1 MKQILKPRMLMSN
14 TISEEQKSSLH
25 WQKVSPWALLYF
37 VVYFS
42 VRFVKDGLLNLLPML
57 VVFVTQVENKL
68 FWAQVAGGAA
78 VITLLVYSFLYYLN
92 FKFCISDD
100 HEILLN
106 KGVFKKERLTLKF
119 SRVQN
124 VNIAEP
130 FYFTPVNLVNCIFD
144 AAGSVAQEAVLP
156 GVTKSYAE
164 QMRKQIFAFKA
175 QQQTDDEHVEQ
186 SEADLAENSLRI
198 SNKEIAKF
206 GLMSN
211 MAILAIA
218 ALAPFINVL
227 VDFLEKKIISKVEG
241 FYQQELGM
249 LANAATFAMVTL
261 IVMLVLMAVLLS
273 VSMSLIRFYNFELY
287 FKGQKFKRIAGLL
300 ERHQLSM
307 SMDKVQSIVIKQNL
321 MGRLLK
327 RFTVECLQASSGGIV
342 AGVAA
347 KKNKQTLVLPV
358 LNSEQVDSVCQWIY
372 PWFNSKK
379 LVFKRAERALLYK
392 NLGFYS
398 LLPSA
403 LVFGFCFI
411 ADINTL
417 ISLGVLV
424 VFSGLVTLSYQRY
437 GYYMH
442 EDNGRFYMVVRKG
455 MIGVHYRVFELYK
468 AQSARSIST
477 YLMRKSG
484 LKSLYIQLAS
494 GFAFMPYIKQQD
506 ADFIIDFTIKQIESD
521 TRSWM

>member
-1 MKQILKPRMLMSN
+1 MSN
-14 TISEEQKSSLH
+14 TISEEQSSSLH
-25 WQKVSPWALLYF
+25 WQKVSPWAVLYF

-68 FWAQVAGGAA
+68 FWAQVAGAIA
-78 VITLLVYSFLYYLN
+78 IVTLLIYSILYYIN

-144 AAGSVAQEAVLP
+144 AAGSVTQEAVLP
-156 GVTKSYAE
+156 GVTKAYAQ

-175 QQQTDDEHVEQ
+175 QQQPDEQ
-186 SEADLAENSLRI
+186 TPSSEHFEAENSLHI

-211 MAILAIA
+211 MAILAMA
-218 ALAPFINVL
+218 AIAPFINVL
-227 VDFLEKKIISKVEG
+227 VDFLEQQIIAKVEG
-241 FYQQELGM
+241 FYQQELGL
-249 LANAATFAMVTL
+249 LASAATFAMITL
-261 IVMLVLMAVLLS
+261 IALLVLTAVMLS
-273 VSMSLIRFYNFELY
+273 VGMSLIRFYNFELY

-327 RFTVECLQASSGGIV
+327 RFTVECLQASSGGIA

-379 LVFKRAERALLYK
+379 LQFNGAERALLYK
-392 NLGFYS
+392 NLSFYA
-398 LLPSA
+398 LIPSA
-403 LVFGFCFI
+403 IVLLGCYLGDFN
-411 ADINTL
+411 AWL
-417 ISLGVLV
+417 SLGVLLILA
-424 VFSGLVTLSYQRY
+424 GLVTLAYQRY
-437 GYYMH
+437 GYYLH

-477 YLMRKSG
+477 YFMRRAG

-506 ADFIIDFTIKQIESD
+506 ADYIIDFTLYQAES
-521 TRSWM
+521 TQRNWM

>member
-1 MKQILKPRMLMSN
+1 MSN
-14 TISEEQKSSLH
+14 TISEEQSSSLH
-25 WQKVSPWALLYF
+25 WQKVSPWAVLYF

-68 FWAQVAGGAA
+68 FWAQVAGAIA
-78 VITLLVYSFLYYLN
+78 IVTLLIYSILYYIN

-130 FYFTPVNLVNCIFD
+130 FYFTPVSLVNCIFD
-144 AAGSVAQEAVLP
+144 AAGSVTQEAVLP
-156 GVTKSYAE
+156 GVTKAYAQ

-175 QQQTDDEHVEQ
+175 QQQPDEQ
-186 SEADLAENSLRI
+186 TPSSEHFEAENSLRI

-211 MAILAIA
+211 MAILAMA
-218 ALAPFINVL
+218 AIAPFINVL
-227 VDFLEKKIISKVEG
+227 VDFLEQQIIAKVEG
-241 FYQQELGM
+241 FYQQELGL
-249 LANAATFAMVTL
+249 LASAATFAMITL
-261 IVMLVLMAVLLS
+261 IALLVLTAVMLS
-273 VSMSLIRFYNFELY
+273 VGMSLIRFYNFELY

-327 RFTVECLQASSGGIV
+327 RFTVECLQASSGGIA

-358 LNSEQVDSVCQWIY
+358 LNNEQVDSVCQWIY

-379 LVFKRAERALLYK
+379 LQFNGAEPALLYK
-392 NLGFYS
+392 NLSFYA
-398 LLPSA
+398 LIPSA
-403 LVFGFCFI
+403 IVLLGCYLGDFN
-411 ADINTL
+411 AWL
-417 ISLGVLV
+417 SLGVLLILA
-424 VFSGLVTLSYQRY
+424 GLVTLAYQRY
-437 GYYMH
+437 GYYLH

-477 YLMRKSG
+477 YFMRRAG

-506 ADFIIDFTIKQIESD
+506 ADYIIDFTLYQAES
-521 TRSWM
+521 TQRNWM

>member
-1 MKQILKPRMLMSN
+1 MSN
-14 TISEEQKSSLH
+14 TISEEQSSSLH
-25 WQKVSPWALLYF
+25 WQKVSPWAVLYF

-68 FWAQVAGGAA
+68 FWAQVAGAIA
-78 VITLLVYSFLYYLN
+78 LVTLLIYSILYYIN

-144 AAGSVAQEAVLP
+144 AAGSVTQEAVLP
-156 GVTKSYAE
+156 GVTKAYAQ

-175 QQQTDDEHVEQ
+175 QQQPDEQ
-186 SEADLAENSLRI
+186 TPSSEHFEAENSLRI

-211 MAILAIA
+211 MAILAMA
-218 ALAPFINVL
+218 AIAPFINVL
-227 VDFLEKKIISKVEG
+227 VDFLEQQIIAKVEG
-241 FYQQELGM
+241 FYQQELGL
-249 LANAATFAMVTL
+249 LASAATFAMITL
-261 IVMLVLMAVLLS
+261 IALLVLTAVMLS
-273 VSMSLIRFYNFELY
+273 VGMSLIRFYNFELY

-327 RFTVECLQASSGGIV
+327 RFTVECLQASSGGIA

-379 LVFKRAERALLYK
+379 LQFNGAEPALLYK
-392 NLGFYS
+392 NLSFYA
-398 LLPSA
+398 LIPSA
-403 LVFGFCFI
+403 IVLLGCYLGDFN
-411 ADINTL
+411 AWL
-417 ISLGVLV
+417 SLGVLLILA
-424 VFSGLVTLSYQRY
+424 GLVTLAYQRY
-437 GYYMH
+437 GYYLH

-477 YLMRKSG
+477 YFMRRAG

-506 ADFIIDFTIKQIESD
+506 ADYIIDFTLYQAES
-521 TRSWM
+521 TQRNWM

>member
-1 MKQILKPRMLMSN
+1 MSN
-14 TISEEQKSSLH
+14 TISEEQSSSLH
-25 WQKVSPWALLYF
+25 WQKVSPWAVLYF

-68 FWAQVAGGAA
+68 FWAQVVGAIA
-78 VITLLVYSFLYYLN
+78 IVTLLIYSILYYIN

-144 AAGSVAQEAVLP
+144 AAGSVTQEAVLP
-156 GVTKSYAE
+156 GVTKAYAQ

-175 QQQTDDEHVEQ
+175 QQQPDEKTPS
-186 SEADLAENSLRI
+186 SEHFEAENSLRI

-211 MAILAIA
+211 MAILAMA
-218 ALAPFINVL
+218 AIAPFINVL
-227 VDFLEKKIISKVEG
+227 VDFLEQQIIAKVEG
-241 FYQQELGM
+241 FYQQELGL
-249 LANAATFAMVTL
+249 LASAATFAMITL
-261 IVMLVLMAVLLS
+261 IALLVLTAVMLS
-273 VSMSLIRFYNFELY
+273 VGMSLIRFYNFELY

-327 RFTVECLQASSGGIV
+327 RFTVECLQASSGGIA

-379 LVFKRAERALLYK
+379 LQFNGAEPALLYK
-392 NLGFYS
+392 NLSFYA
-398 LLPSA
+398 LIPSA
-403 LVFGFCFI
+403 IVLLGCYLGDFN
-411 ADINTL
+411 AWL
-417 ISLGVLV
+417 SLGVLLILA
-424 VFSGLVTLSYQRY
+424 GLVTLAYQRY
-437 GYYMH
+437 GYYLH

-477 YLMRKSG
+477 YFMRRAG

-506 ADFIIDFTIKQIESD
+506 ADYIIDFTLYQAES
-521 TRSWM
+521 TQRNWM

>member
-1 MKQILKPRMLMSN
+1 MSN
-14 TISEEQKSSLH
+14 TISEEQSSSLH
-25 WQKVSPWALLYF
+25 WQKVSPWAVLYF

-68 FWAQVAGGAA
+68 FWAQVAGAIA
-78 VITLLVYSFLYYLN
+78 IVTLLIYSILYYIN

-144 AAGSVAQEAVLP
+144 AAGSVTQEAVLP
-156 GVTKSYAE
+156 GVTKAYAQ

-175 QQQTDDEHVEQ
+175 QQQPDEQ
-186 SEADLAENSLRI
+186 TPSSEHFEAENSLRI

-211 MAILAIA
+211 MAILAMA
-218 ALAPFINVL
+218 AIAPFINVL
-227 VDFLEKKIISKVEG
+227 VDFLEQQIIAKVEG
-241 FYQQELGM
+241 FYQQELGL
-249 LANAATFAMVTL
+249 LASAATFAMITL
-261 IVMLVLMAVLLS
+261 IALLVLTAVMLS
-273 VSMSLIRFYNFELY
+273 VGMSLIRFYNFELY

-327 RFTVECLQASSGGIV
+327 RFTVECLQASSGGIA

-358 LNSEQVDSVCQWIY
+358 LNNEQVDSVCQWIY

-379 LVFKRAERALLYK
+379 LQFNGAERALLYK
-392 NLGFYS
+392 NLSFYA
-398 LLPSA
+398 LIPSA
-403 LVFGFCFI
+403 IVLLGCYLGDFN
-411 ADINTL
+411 AWL
-417 ISLGVLV
+417 SLGVLLILA
-424 VFSGLVTLSYQRY
+424 GLVTLAYQRY
-437 GYYMH
+437 GYYLH

-477 YLMRKSG
+477 YFMRRAG

-506 ADFIIDFTIKQIESD
+506 ADYIIDFTLYQAES
-521 TRSWM
+521 TQRNWM

>member
-1 MKQILKPRMLMSN
+1 MSN
-14 TISEEQKSSLH
+14 TISEEQSSSLH
-25 WQKVSPWALLYF
+25 WQKVSPWAVLYF

-68 FWAQVAGGAA
+68 FWAQVVGAIA
-78 VITLLVYSFLYYLN
+78 IVALLIYSILYYIN

-144 AAGSVAQEAVLP
+144 AAGSVTQEAVLP
-156 GVTKSYAE
+156 GVTKAYAQ

-175 QQQTDDEHVEQ
+175 QQQPDEQ
-186 SEADLAENSLRI
+186 TPSSEHFEAENSLRI

-211 MAILAIA
+211 MAILAMA
-218 ALAPFINVL
+218 AIAPFINVL
-227 VDFLEKKIISKVEG
+227 VDFLEQQIIAKVEG
-241 FYQQELGM
+241 FYQQELGL
-249 LANAATFAMVTL
+249 LASAATFAMITL
-261 IVMLVLMAVLLS
+261 IALLVLTAVMLS
-273 VSMSLIRFYNFELY
+273 VGMSLIRFYNFELY

-327 RFTVECLQASSGGIV
+327 RFTVECLQASSGGIA

-358 LNSEQVDSVCQWIY
+358 LNSEQVDSICQWIY

-379 LVFKRAERALLYK
+379 LQFNGAERALLYK
-392 NLGFYS
+392 NLSFYA
-398 LLPSA
+398 LIPSA
-403 LVFGFCFI
+403 IVLLGCYLGDFNVW
-411 ADINTL
+411 L
-417 ISLGVLV
+417 SLGVLLV
-424 VFSGLVTLSYQRY
+424 LAGLVTLAYQRY
-437 GYYMH
+437 GYYLH

-477 YLMRKSG
+477 YFMRRAG

-506 ADFIIDFTIKQIESD
+506 ADYIIDFTLYQAES
-521 TRSWM
+521 TQRNWM

>member
-1 MKQILKPRMLMSN
+1 MSN
-14 TISEEQKSSLH
+14 TISQEQSSSLH
-25 WQKVSPWALLYF
+25 WQKVSPWAVLYF

-42 VRFVKDGLLNLLPML
+42 VRFVKDGLLNLLPIL

-68 FWAQVAGGAA
+68 FWAQVAGAIA
-78 VITLLVYSFLYYLN
+78 IVTLLIYSILYYIN

-144 AAGSVAQEAVLP
+144 AAGSVTQEAVLP
-156 GVTKSYAE
+156 GVTKAYAQ

-175 QQQTDDEHVEQ
+175 QQQPDEQ
-186 SEADLAENSLRI
+186 TPSSEHFEAENSLRI

-211 MAILAIA
+211 MAILAMA
-218 ALAPFINVL
+218 AIAPFINVL
-227 VDFLEKKIISKVEG
+227 VDFLEQQIIAKVEG
-241 FYQQELGM
+241 FYQQELGL
-249 LANAATFAMVTL
+249 LASAATFAMITL
-261 IVMLVLMAVLLS
+261 IALLVLTAVMLS
-273 VSMSLIRFYNFELY
+273 VGMSLIRFYNFELY

-327 RFTVECLQASSGGIV
+327 RFTVECLQASSGGIA

-379 LVFKRAERALLYK
+379 LQFNGAEQALLYK
-392 NLGFYS
+392 NLSFYA
-398 LLPSA
+398 LIPSA
-403 LVFGFCFI
+403 IVLLGCYLGDFN
-411 ADINTL
+411 AWL
-417 ISLGVLV
+417 SLGVLLILA
-424 VFSGLVTLSYQRY
+424 GLVTLAYQRY
-437 GYYMH
+437 GYYLH

-477 YLMRKSG
+477 YFMRRAG

-506 ADFIIDFTIKQIESD
+506 ADYIIDFTLYQAES
-521 TRSWM
+521 TQRNWM

>member
-1 MKQILKPRMLMSN
+1 MSN
-14 TISEEQKSSLH
+14 TISEEQSSSLH
-25 WQKVSPWALLYF
+25 WQKVSPWAVLYF

-68 FWAQVAGGAA
+68 FWAQVAGAIA
-78 VITLLVYSFLYYLN
+78 IVTLLIYSILYYIN

-144 AAGSVAQEAVLP
+144 AAGSVTQEAVLP
-156 GVTKSYAE
+156 GVTKAYAQ

-175 QQQTDDEHVEQ
+175 QQQPDEKTPS
-186 SEADLAENSLRI
+186 SEHFEAENSLRI

-211 MAILAIA
+211 MAILAMA
-218 ALAPFINVL
+218 AIAPFINVL
-227 VDFLEKKIISKVEG
+227 VDFLEQQIIAKVEG
-241 FYQQELGM
+241 FYQQELGL
-249 LANAATFAMVTL
+249 LASAATFAMITL
-261 IVMLVLMAVLLS
+261 IALLVLTAVMLS
-273 VSMSLIRFYNFELY
+273 VGMSLIRFYNFELY

-327 RFTVECLQASSGGIV
+327 RFTVECLQASSGGIA

-358 LNSEQVDSVCQWIY
+358 LNNEQVDSVCQWIY

-379 LVFKRAERALLYK
+379 LQFNGAEPALLYK
-392 NLGFYS
+392 NLSFYA
-398 LLPSA
+398 LIPSA
-403 LVFGFCFI
+403 IVLLGCYLGDFN
-411 ADINTL
+411 AWL
-417 ISLGVLV
+417 SLGVLLILA
-424 VFSGLVTLSYQRY
+424 GLVTLAYQRY
-437 GYYMH
+437 GYYLH

-477 YLMRKSG
+477 YFMRRAG

-506 ADFIIDFTIKQIESD
+506 ADYIIDFTLYQAES
-521 TRSWM
+521 TQRNWM

>member
-1 MKQILKPRMLMSN
+1 MSN
-14 TISEEQKSSLH
+14 TTIEDKASPIY
-25 WQKVSPWALLYF
+25 WQKVSAWALLYF
-37 VVYFS
+37 VVHFS

-68 FWAQVAGGAA
+68 FWAQVAGGIAL
-78 VITLLVYSFLYYLN
+78 ILLLVYSFLYYLN
-92 FKFCISDD
+92 FKFSISSDN
-100 HEILLN
+100 EILLN

-119 SRVQN
+119 GRVQN

-144 AAGSVAQEAVLP
+144 AAGSVSQEVVLP
-156 GVTKSYAE
+156 GVTKDYAQ
-164 QMRKQIFAFKA
+164 QMRKQIFDFKA
-175 QQQTDDEHVEQ
+175 QQQQEAPNTEQ
-186 SEADLAENSLRI
+186 SETDTIENSLSI

-211 MAILAIA
+211 MAIFAMA
-218 ALAPFINVL
+218 ALAPFINL
-227 VDFLEKKIISKVEG
+227 IVDFLEKQIIAKVEG

-249 LANAATFAMVTL
+249 LASAAAFAMITL
-261 IVMLVLMAVLLS
+261 IVLLVLVAVMLS
-273 VSMSLIRFYNFELY
+273 VTMSLIRFYNFELY

-327 RFTVECLQASSGGIV
+327 RFTVECLQASSSGIA

-379 LVFKRAERALLYK
+379 LAFKRAERALLYK

-398 LLPSA
+398 LLPSV

-521 TRSWM
+521 TSSWM

>member
-1 MKQILKPRMLMSN
+1 MSN
-14 TISEEQKSSLH
+14 TISQEQSSSLH
-25 WQKVSPWALLYF
+25 WQKVSPWAVLYF

-68 FWAQVAGGAA
+68 FWAQVAGAIA
-78 VITLLVYSFLYYLN
+78 IVTLLIYSILYYIN

-144 AAGSVAQEAVLP
+144 AAGSVTQEAVLP
-156 GVTKSYAE
+156 GVTKAYAQ

-175 QQQTDDEHVEQ
+175 QQQPDEQ
-186 SEADLAENSLRI
+186 TPSSEYFEAENSLRI

-211 MAILAIA
+211 MAILAMA
-218 ALAPFINVL
+218 AIAPFINVL
-227 VDFLEKKIISKVEG
+227 VDFLEQQIIAKVEG
-241 FYQQELGM
+241 FYQQELGL
-249 LANAATFAMVTL
+249 LASAATFAMITL
-261 IVMLVLMAVLLS
+261 IALLVLTAVMLS
-273 VSMSLIRFYNFELY
+273 VGMSLIRFYNFELY

-327 RFTVECLQASSGGIV
+327 RFTVECLQASSGGIA

-358 LNSEQVDSVCQWIY
+358 LNNEQVDSVCQWIY

-379 LVFKRAERALLYK
+379 LQFNGAERALLYK
-392 NLGFYS
+392 NLSFYA
-398 LLPSA
+398 LIPSA
-403 LVFGFCFI
+403 IVLLGCYLGDFN
-411 ADINTL
+411 AWL
-417 ISLGVLV
+417 SLGVLLILA
-424 VFSGLVTLSYQRY
+424 GLVTLAYQRY
-437 GYYMH
+437 GYYLH

-477 YLMRKSG
+477 YFMRRAG

-506 ADFIIDFTIKQIESD
+506 ADYIIDFTLYQAES
-521 TRSWM
+521 TQRNWM

>member
-1 MKQILKPRMLMSN
+1 MSN
-14 TISEEQKSSLH
+14 SIIEEQTSSSD
-25 WQKVSPWALLYF
+25 WQKVSSWALLYF
-37 VVYFS
+37 VVHFS
-42 VRFVKDGLLNLLPML
+42 VRFVKDGLLNLLPMF

-68 FWAQVAGGAA
+68 FWAQVAGGIAL
-78 VITLLVYSFLYYLN
+78 ISLLVYSFLYYLN
-92 FKFCISDD
+92 FKFCISSDN
-100 HEILLN
+100 EILLN

-119 SRVQN
+119 GRVQN

-144 AAGSVAQEAVLP
+144 AAGSVSQEVVLP
-156 GVTKSYAE
+156 GVTKDYAQ

-175 QQQTDDEHVEQ
+175 QQQEEIQSTEQ
-186 SEADLAENSLRI
+186 GEVDTIENSLSI

-218 ALAPFINVL
+218 ALAPFINVFI
-227 VDFLEKKIISKVEG
+227 DFLEQKIIYKVEG

-249 LANAATFAMVTL
+249 LANAATFAMITL
-261 IVMLVLMAVLLS
+261 IVMLVLMAVMLS
-273 VSMSLIRFYNFELY
+273 VTMSLIRFYNFELY

-327 RFTVECLQASSGGIV
+327 RFTVECLQASSGGIA

-379 LVFKRAERALLYK
+379 LAFKRAERALLYK
-392 NLGFYS
+392 NLGFYA

-403 LVFGFCFI
+403 LVFVFCFI

>member
-1 MKQILKPRMLMSN
+1 MSN
-14 TISEEQKSSLH
+14 TAIDDQTSPIY

-37 VVYFS
+37 VVHFS

-68 FWAQVAGGAA
+68 FWAQVVG
-78 VITLLVYSFLYYLN
+78 VIALVSLLVYSFLYYLN
-92 FKFCISDD
+92 FKFCMSSDN
-100 HEILLN
+100 EILLN

-119 SRVQN
+119 GRVQN

-144 AAGSVAQEAVLP
+144 AAGSVSQEIVLP
-156 GVTKSYAE
+156 GVTQDYAQ
-164 QMRKQIFAFKA
+164 QMRKQIFDFKA
-175 QQQTDDEHVEQ
+175 QQQQEIQSTEQ
-186 SEADLAENSLRI
+186 SETDIIENSLTI

-218 ALAPFINVL
+218 AFAPFINL
-227 VDFLEKKIISKVEG
+227 IIDFLEKQIIAKVEG

-249 LANAATFAMVTL
+249 LTNAATFAIITL
-261 IVMLVLMAVLLS
+261 IVLLVLAAVMLS
-273 VSMSLIRFYNFELY
+273 VIMSLIRFYNFELY

-327 RFTVECLQASSGGIV
+327 RFTVECLQAGGGGVV
-342 AGVAA
+342 AGAAA
-347 KKNKQTLVLPV
+347 KQNKRTLVLPV

-379 LVFKRAERALLYK
+379 LVFKRADRAFLYK

-417 ISLGVLV
+417 ISLGVFV
-424 VFSGLVTLSYQRY
+424 VFSGLVTLSYQRC

-442 EDNGRFYMVVRKG
+442 EDNGRFYMVARKG
-455 MIGVHYRVFELYK
+455 IIGVHYRVFELYK
-468 AQSARSIST
+468 AQSVRSIST
-477 YLMRKSG
+477 HLMRQSG

-494 GFAFMPYIKQQD
+494 GYVYIPYIKQQD

-521 TRSWM
+521 TRRWM

>member
-1 MKQILKPRMLMSN
+1 MSN
-14 TISEEQKSSLH
+14 TISEEQSSSLH
-25 WQKVSPWALLYF
+25 WQKVSPWAVLYF

-68 FWAQVAGGAA
+68 FWAQVAGAIA
-78 VITLLVYSFLYYLN
+78 IVTLLIYSILYYIN

-144 AAGSVAQEAVLP
+144 AAGSVTQEAVLP
-156 GVTKSYAE
+156 GVTKAYAQ

-175 QQQTDDEHVEQ
+175 QQQPDEKTPS
-186 SEADLAENSLRI
+186 SEHFEAENSLRI

-211 MAILAIA
+211 MAILAMA
-218 ALAPFINVL
+218 AIAPFINVL
-227 VDFLEKKIISKVEG
+227 VDFLEQQIIAKVEG
-241 FYQQELGM
+241 FYQQELGL
-249 LANAATFAMVTL
+249 LARAATFAMITL
-261 IVMLVLMAVLLS
+261 IALLVLTAVMLS
-273 VSMSLIRFYNFELY
+273 VGMSLIRFYNFELY

-327 RFTVECLQASSGGIV
+327 RFTVECLQASSGGIA

-379 LVFKRAERALLYK
+379 LQFNGAERALLYK
-392 NLGFYS
+392 NLSFYA
-398 LLPSA
+398 LIPSA
-403 LVFGFCFI
+403 IVLLGCYLGDFN
-411 ADINTL
+411 AWL
-417 ISLGVLV
+417 SLGVLLILA
-424 VFSGLVTLSYQRY
+424 GLVTLAYQRY
-437 GYYMH
+437 GYYLH

-477 YLMRKSG
+477 YFMRRAG

-506 ADFIIDFTIKQIESD
+506 ADYIIDFTLYQAES
-521 TRSWM
+521 TQRNWM

>member
-1 MKQILKPRMLMSN
+1 MSN
-14 TISEEQKSSLH
+14 TISEEQSSSLH
-25 WQKVSPWALLYF
+25 WQKVSPWAVLYF

-68 FWAQVAGGAA
+68 FWAQVAGAIA
-78 VITLLVYSFLYYLN
+78 IVTLLIYSILYYIN

-144 AAGSVAQEAVLP
+144 AAGSVTQEAVLP
-156 GVTKSYAE
+156 GVTKAYAQ

-175 QQQTDDEHVEQ
+175 QQQPDEQ
-186 SEADLAENSLRI
+186 TPSSEHFEAENSLRI

-211 MAILAIA
+211 MAILAMA
-218 ALAPFINVL
+218 AIAPFINVL
-227 VDFLEKKIISKVEG
+227 VDFLEQQIIAKVEG
-241 FYQQELGM
+241 FYQQELGL
-249 LANAATFAMVTL
+249 LASAATFAMITL
-261 IVMLVLMAVLLS
+261 IALLVLTAVMLS
-273 VSMSLIRFYNFELY
+273 VGMSLIRFYNFELY

-327 RFTVECLQASSGGIV
+327 RFTVECLQASSGGIA

-358 LNSEQVDSVCQWIY
+358 LNSEQVDSICQWIY

-379 LVFKRAERALLYK
+379 LQFNGAEPALLYK
-392 NLGFYS
+392 NLSFYA
-398 LLPSA
+398 LIPSA
-403 LVFGFCFI
+403 IVLLGCYLGDFN
-411 ADINTL
+411 AWL
-417 ISLGVLV
+417 SLGVLLILA
-424 VFSGLVTLSYQRY
+424 GLVTLAFQRY
-437 GYYMH
+437 GYYLH

-477 YLMRKSG
+477 YFMRRAG

-506 ADFIIDFTIKQIESD
+506 ADYIIDFTLYQAES
-521 TRSWM
+521 TQRNWM

>member
-1 MKQILKPRMLMSN
+1 MSN
-14 TISEEQKSSLH
+14 TISEEQSSSLH
-25 WQKVSPWALLYF
+25 WQKVSPWAVLYF

-68 FWAQVAGGAA
+68 FWAQVAGAIA
-78 VITLLVYSFLYYLN
+78 IVTLLIYSILYYIN

-144 AAGSVAQEAVLP
+144 AAGSVTQEAVLP
-156 GVTKSYAE
+156 GVTKAYAQ

-175 QQQTDDEHVEQ
+175 QQQPDEQ
-186 SEADLAENSLRI
+186 TPSSEHFEAENSLRI

-211 MAILAIA
+211 MAILAMA
-218 ALAPFINVL
+218 AIAPFINVL
-227 VDFLEKKIISKVEG
+227 VDFLEQQIIAKVEG
-241 FYQQELGM
+241 FYQQELGL
-249 LANAATFAMVTL
+249 LASAATFALITL
-261 IVMLVLMAVLLS
+261 IALLVLTAVMLS
-273 VSMSLIRFYNFELY
+273 VGMSLIRFYNFELY

-327 RFTVECLQASSGGIV
+327 RFTVECLQASSGGIA

-379 LVFKRAERALLYK
+379 LQFNGAEPALLYK
-392 NLGFYS
+392 NLSFYA
-398 LLPSA
+398 LIPSA
-403 LVFGFCFI
+403 IVLLGCYLGDFN
-411 ADINTL
+411 AWL
-417 ISLGVLV
+417 SLGVLLILA
-424 VFSGLVTLSYQRY
+424 GLVTLAYQRY
-437 GYYMH
+437 GYYLH

-477 YLMRKSG
+477 YFMRRAG

-506 ADFIIDFTIKQIESD
+506 ADYIIDFTLYQAES
-521 TRSWM
+521 TQRNWM

>member
-1 MKQILKPRMLMSN
+1 MSN
-14 TISEEQKSSLH
+14 TISQEQSSSLH
-25 WQKVSPWALLYF
+25 WQKVSPWAVLYF

-68 FWAQVAGGAA
+68 FWAQVAGAIA
-78 VITLLVYSFLYYLN
+78 LVTLLIYSILYYIN

-144 AAGSVAQEAVLP
+144 AAGSVTQEAVLP
-156 GVTKSYAE
+156 GVTKAYAQ

-175 QQQTDDEHVEQ
+175 QQQPDEQ
-186 SEADLAENSLRI
+186 TPSSEYFEAENSLRV

-211 MAILAIA
+211 MAILAMA
-218 ALAPFINVL
+218 AIAPFINVL
-227 VDFLEKKIISKVEG
+227 VDFLEQQIIAKVEG
-241 FYQQELGM
+241 FYQQELGL
-249 LANAATFAMVTL
+249 LASAATFAMITL
-261 IVMLVLMAVLLS
+261 IALLVLTAVMLS
-273 VSMSLIRFYNFELY
+273 VGMSLIRFYNFELY

-327 RFTVECLQASSGGIV
+327 RFTVECLQASSGGIA

-358 LNSEQVDSVCQWIY
+358 LNNEQVDSVCQWIY

-379 LVFKRAERALLYK
+379 LQFNGAEPALLYK
-392 NLGFYS
+392 NLSFYA
-398 LLPSA
+398 LIPSA
-403 LVFGFCFI
+403 IVLLGCYLGDFN
-411 ADINTL
+411 AWL
-417 ISLGVLV
+417 SLGVLLILA
-424 VFSGLVTLSYQRY
+424 GLVTLAYQRY
-437 GYYMH
+437 GYYLH
-442 EDNGRFYMVVRKG
+442 EDSGRFYMVVRKG

-477 YLMRKSG
+477 YFMRRAG

-506 ADFIIDFTIKQIESD
+506 ADYIIDFTLYQAES
-521 TRSWM
+521 TQRNWM

>member
-1 MKQILKPRMLMSN
+1 
-14 TISEEQKSSLH
+14 
-25 WQKVSPWALLYF
+25 
-37 VVYFS
+37 
-42 VRFVKDGLLNLLPML
+42 ML

-68 FWAQVAGGAA
+68 FWAQVVGAIA
-78 VITLLVYSFLYYLN
+78 IVTLLIYSILYYIN

-144 AAGSVAQEAVLP
+144 AAGSVTQEAVLP
-156 GVTKSYAE
+156 GVTKAYAQ

-175 QQQTDDEHVEQ
+175 QQQPDEKTPS
-186 SEADLAENSLRI
+186 SEHFEAENSLRI

-211 MAILAIA
+211 MAILAMA
-218 ALAPFINVL
+218 AIAPFINVL
-227 VDFLEKKIISKVEG
+227 VDFLEQQIIAKVEG
-241 FYQQELGM
+241 FYQQELGL
-249 LANAATFAMVTL
+249 LASAATFAMITL
-261 IVMLVLMAVLLS
+261 IALLVLTAVMLS
-273 VSMSLIRFYNFELY
+273 VGMSLIRFYNFELY

-327 RFTVECLQASSGGIV
+327 RFTVECLQASSGGIA

-372 PWFNSKK
+372 TWFNSKK
-379 LVFKRAERALLYK
+379 LQFNGAERALLYK
-392 NLGFYS
+392 NLSFYA
-398 LLPSA
+398 LIPSA
-403 LVFGFCFI
+403 IVLLGCYLGDFN
-411 ADINTL
+411 AWL
-417 ISLGVLV
+417 SLGVLLILA
-424 VFSGLVTLSYQRY
+424 GLVTLAYQRY
-437 GYYMH
+437 GYYLH

-477 YLMRKSG
+477 YFMRRAG

-506 ADFIIDFTIKQIESD
+506 ADYIIDFTLYQAES
-521 TRSWM
+521 TQRNWM

>member
-1 MKQILKPRMLMSN
+1 
-14 TISEEQKSSLH
+14 
-25 WQKVSPWALLYF
+25 
-37 VVYFS
+37 
-42 VRFVKDGLLNLLPML
+42 ML

-68 FWAQVAGGAA
+68 FWAQVSGAIA
-78 VITLLVYSFLYYLN
+78 LVTLLIYSILYYIN

-144 AAGSVAQEAVLP
+144 AAGSVTQEAVLP
-156 GVTKSYAE
+156 GVTKAYAQ

-175 QQQTDDEHVEQ
+175 QQQPDEKTPS
-186 SEADLAENSLRI
+186 SEHFEAENSLRI

-211 MAILAIA
+211 MAILAMA
-218 ALAPFINVL
+218 AIAPFINVL
-227 VDFLEKKIISKVEG
+227 VDFLEQQIIAKVEG
-241 FYQQELGM
+241 FYQQELGL
-249 LANAATFAMVTL
+249 LASAATFAMITL
-261 IVMLVLMAVLLS
+261 IALLVLTAVMLS
-273 VSMSLIRFYNFELY
+273 VGMSLIRFYNFELY

-327 RFTVECLQASSGGIV
+327 RFTVECLQASSGGIA

-379 LVFKRAERALLYK
+379 LQFNGAERALLYK
-392 NLGFYS
+392 NLSFYA
-398 LLPSA
+398 LIPSA
-403 LVFGFCFI
+403 IVLLGCYLGDFN
-411 ADINTL
+411 AWL
-417 ISLGVLV
+417 SLGVLLILA
-424 VFSGLVTLSYQRY
+424 GLVTLAYQRY
-437 GYYMH
+437 GYYLH

-477 YLMRKSG
+477 YFMRRAG

-506 ADFIIDFTIKQIESD
+506 ADYIIDFTLYQAES
-521 TRSWM
+521 TQRNWM

>member
-1 MKQILKPRMLMSN
+1 MSN
-14 TISEEQKSSLH
+14 TISQEQSSSLH
-25 WQKVSPWALLYF
+25 WQKVSPWAVLYF

-68 FWAQVAGGAA
+68 FWAQIAGAIA
-78 VITLLVYSFLYYLN
+78 IVTLLIYSILYYIN

-144 AAGSVAQEAVLP
+144 AAGSVTQEAVLP
-156 GVTKSYAE
+156 GVTKAYAQ

-175 QQQTDDEHVEQ
+175 QQQPDEQ
-186 SEADLAENSLRI
+186 TPSSEHFEAENSLRI

-211 MAILAIA
+211 MAILAMA
-218 ALAPFINVL
+218 AIAPFINVL
-227 VDFLEKKIISKVEG
+227 VDFLEQQIIAKVEG
-241 FYQQELGM
+241 FYQQELGL
-249 LANAATFAMVTL
+249 LASAATFAMITL
-261 IVMLVLMAVLLS
+261 IALLVLTAVMLS
-273 VSMSLIRFYNFELY
+273 VGMSLIRFYNFELY

-327 RFTVECLQASSGGIV
+327 RFTVECLQASSGGIA

-379 LVFKRAERALLYK
+379 LQFNGVERALLYK
-392 NLGFYS
+392 NLSFYA
-398 LLPSA
+398 LTPSA
-403 LVFGFCFI
+403 IVLLGCYLGDFN
-411 ADINTL
+411 AWL
-417 ISLGVLV
+417 SLGVLLV
-424 VFSGLVTLSYQRY
+424 LAGLVTLAYQRY
-437 GYYMH
+437 GYYLH

-477 YLMRKSG
+477 YFMRRAG

-506 ADFIIDFTIKQIESD
+506 ADYIIDFTLYQAES
-521 TRSWM
+521 TQRNWM

>member
-1 MKQILKPRMLMSN
+1 
-14 TISEEQKSSLH
+14 
-25 WQKVSPWALLYF
+25 
-37 VVYFS
+37 
-42 VRFVKDGLLNLLPML
+42 ML

-68 FWAQVAGGAA
+68 FWAQVVGAIA
-78 VITLLVYSFLYYLN
+78 IVTLLIYSILYYIN

-144 AAGSVAQEAVLP
+144 AAGSVTQEAVLP
-156 GVTKSYAE
+156 GVTKAYAQ

-175 QQQTDDEHVEQ
+175 QQQPDEKTPS
-186 SEADLAENSLRI
+186 SEHFEAENSLRI

-211 MAILAIA
+211 MAILAMA
-218 ALAPFINVL
+218 AIAPFINVL
-227 VDFLEKKIISKVEG
+227 VDFLEQQIIAKVEG
-241 FYQQELGM
+241 FYQQELGL
-249 LANAATFAMVTL
+249 LASAATFAMITL
-261 IVMLVLMAVLLS
+261 IALLVLTAVMLS
-273 VSMSLIRFYNFELY
+273 VGMSLIRFYNFELY

-307 SMDKVQSIVIKQNL
+307 SMDKVQSIVIIQNL

-327 RFTVECLQASSGGIV
+327 RFTVECLQASSGGIA

-379 LVFKRAERALLYK
+379 LQFNGAERALLYK
-392 NLGFYS
+392 NLSFYA
-398 LLPSA
+398 LIPSA
-403 LVFGFCFI
+403 IVLLGCYLGDFN
-411 ADINTL
+411 AWL
-417 ISLGVLV
+417 SLGVLLILA
-424 VFSGLVTLSYQRY
+424 GLVTLAYQRY
-437 GYYMH
+437 GYYLH

-477 YLMRKSG
+477 YFMRRAG

-506 ADFIIDFTIKQIESD
+506 ADYIIDFTLYQAES
-521 TRSWM
+521 TQRNWM

>member
-1 MKQILKPRMLMSN
+1 MSN
-14 TISEEQKSSLH
+14 TISEEQSSSLH
-25 WQKVSPWALLYF
+25 WQKVSPWAVLYF

-68 FWAQVAGGAA
+68 FWAQVVGAIA
-78 VITLLVYSFLYYLN
+78 IVTLLIYSILYYIN

-144 AAGSVAQEAVLP
+144 AAGSVTQEAVLP
-156 GVTKSYAE
+156 GVTKAYAQ

-175 QQQTDDEHVEQ
+175 QQQPDEKTPS
-186 SEADLAENSLRI
+186 SEHFEAENSLRI

-211 MAILAIA
+211 MAILAMA
-218 ALAPFINVL
+218 AIAPFINVL
-227 VDFLEKKIISKVEG
+227 VDFLEQQIIAKVEG
-241 FYQQELGM
+241 FYQQELGL
-249 LANAATFAMVTL
+249 LASAATFAMITL
-261 IVMLVLMAVLLS
+261 IALLVLTAVMLS
-273 VSMSLIRFYNFELY
+273 VGMSLIRFYNFELY

-327 RFTVECLQASSGGIV
+327 RFTVECLQASSGGIA

-358 LNSEQVDSVCQWIY
+358 LNNEQVDSVCQWIY

-379 LVFKRAERALLYK
+379 LQFNGAERALLYK
-392 NLGFYS
+392 NLSFYA
-398 LLPSA
+398 LIPSA
-403 LVFGFCFI
+403 IVLLGCYLGDFN
-411 ADINTL
+411 AWL
-417 ISLGVLV
+417 SLGVLLILA
-424 VFSGLVTLSYQRY
+424 GLVTLAYQRY
-437 GYYMH
+437 GYYLH

-477 YLMRKSG
+477 YFMRRAG

-506 ADFIIDFTIKQIESD
+506 ADYIIDFTLYQAES
-521 TRSWM
+521 TQRNWM

>member
-1 MKQILKPRMLMSN
+1 
-14 TISEEQKSSLH
+14 
-25 WQKVSPWALLYF
+25 
-37 VVYFS
+37 
-42 VRFVKDGLLNLLPML
+42 ML

-68 FWAQVAGGAA
+68 FWAQVAGAIA
-78 VITLLVYSFLYYLN
+78 IVTLLIYSILYYIN

-144 AAGSVAQEAVLP
+144 AAGSVTQEAVLP
-156 GVTKSYAE
+156 GVTKAYAQ

-175 QQQTDDEHVEQ
+175 QQQPDEKTPS
-186 SEADLAENSLRI
+186 SEHFEAENSLRI

-211 MAILAIA
+211 MAILAMA
-218 ALAPFINVL
+218 AIAPFINVL
-227 VDFLEKKIISKVEG
+227 VDFLEQQIIAKVEG
-241 FYQQELGM
+241 FYQQELGL
-249 LANAATFAMVTL
+249 LASAATFAMITL
-261 IVMLVLMAVLLS
+261 IALLVLTAVMLS
-273 VSMSLIRFYNFELY
+273 VGMSLIRFYNFELY

-327 RFTVECLQASSGGIV
+327 RFTVECLQASSGGIA

-379 LVFKRAERALLYK
+379 LQFNGAERALLYK
-392 NLGFYS
+392 NLSFYA
-398 LLPSA
+398 LIPSA
-403 LVFGFCFI
+403 IVLLGCYLGDFN
-411 ADINTL
+411 AWL
-417 ISLGVLV
+417 SLGVLLILA
-424 VFSGLVTLSYQRY
+424 GLVTLAYQRY
-437 GYYMH
+437 GYYLH

-477 YLMRKSG
+477 YFMRRAG

-506 ADFIIDFTIKQIESD
+506 ADYIIDFTLYQAES
-521 TRSWM
+521 TQRNWM

>member
-1 MKQILKPRMLMSN
+1 MSN
-14 TISEEQKSSLH
+14 TISEEQSSSLH
-25 WQKVSPWALLYF
+25 WQKVSPWAVVYF

-68 FWAQVAGGAA
+68 FWAQVAGATA
-78 VITLLVYSFLYYLN
+78 LVTLLIYSILYYIN

-144 AAGSVAQEAVLP
+144 AAGSVTQEAVLP
-156 GVTKSYAE
+156 GVTKAYAQ

-175 QQQTDDEHVEQ
+175 QQQPDEQ
-186 SEADLAENSLRI
+186 TTSSEHFEAENSLRI

-211 MAILAIA
+211 MAILAMA
-218 ALAPFINVL
+218 AIAPFINVL
-227 VDFLEKKIISKVEG
+227 VDFLEQQIIAKVEG
-241 FYQQELGM
+241 FYQQELGL
-249 LANAATFAMVTL
+249 LASAATFAMITL
-261 IVMLVLMAVLLS
+261 IALLVLIAVMLS
-273 VSMSLIRFYNFELY
+273 VGMSLIRFYNFELY

-327 RFTVECLQASSGGIV
+327 RFTVECLQASSGGIA

-379 LVFKRAERALLYK
+379 LQFNGAERALLYK
-392 NLGFYS
+392 NLSFYA
-398 LLPSA
+398 LIPSA
-403 LVFGFCFI
+403 IVLLGCYLGDFNLWFSV
-411 ADINTL
+411 
-417 ISLGVLV
+417 GVLLILA
-424 VFSGLVTLSYQRY
+424 GLVTLAYQRY
-437 GYYMH
+437 GYYLH

-477 YLMRKSG
+477 YFMRRAG

-506 ADFIIDFTIKQIESD
+506 ADYIIDFTLYQAES
-521 TRSWM
+521 TQRSWM

>member
-1 MKQILKPRMLMSN
+1 MSN
-14 TISEEQKSSLH
+14 TISEEQSSSLH
-25 WQKVSPWALLYF
+25 WQKVSPWAVLYF

-68 FWAQVAGGAA
+68 FWAQVVGAIA
-78 VITLLVYSFLYYLN
+78 IVTLLIYSILYYIN

-144 AAGSVAQEAVLP
+144 AAGSVTQEAVLP
-156 GVTKSYAE
+156 GVTKAYAQ

-175 QQQTDDEHVEQ
+175 QQQPDEKTPS
-186 SEADLAENSLRI
+186 SEHFEAENSLRI

-211 MAILAIA
+211 MAILAMA
-218 ALAPFINVL
+218 AIAPFINVL
-227 VDFLEKKIISKVEG
+227 VDFLEQQIIAKVEG
-241 FYQQELGM
+241 FYQQELGL
-249 LANAATFAMVTL
+249 LASAATFAMITL
-261 IVMLVLMAVLLS
+261 IALLVLTAVMLS
-273 VSMSLIRFYNFELY
+273 VGMSLIRFYNFELY

-321 MGRLLK
+321 MGWLLK
-327 RFTVECLQASSGGIV
+327 RFTVECLQASSGGIA

-379 LVFKRAERALLYK
+379 LQFNGAERALLYK
-392 NLGFYS
+392 NLSFYA
-398 LLPSA
+398 LIPSA
-403 LVFGFCFI
+403 IVLLGCYLGDFN
-411 ADINTL
+411 AWL
-417 ISLGVLV
+417 SLGVLLV
-424 VFSGLVTLSYQRY
+424 LAGLVTLAYQRY
-437 GYYMH
+437 GYYLH

-477 YLMRKSG
+477 YFMRRAG

-506 ADFIIDFTIKQIESD
+506 ADYIIDFTLYQAES
-521 TRSWM
+521 TQRNWM

>member
-1 MKQILKPRMLMSN
+1 MSN
-14 TISEEQKSSLH
+14 TISEEQSSSLH
-25 WQKVSPWALLYF
+25 WQKVSPWAVLYF

-68 FWAQVAGGAA
+68 FWAQVSGAIA
-78 VITLLVYSFLYYLN
+78 LVTLLIYSILYYIN
-92 FKFCISDD
+92 FKFCIGDD

-144 AAGSVAQEAVLP
+144 AAGSVTQEAVLP
-156 GVTKSYAE
+156 GVTKAYAQ

-175 QQQTDDEHVEQ
+175 QQQPDEQ
-186 SEADLAENSLRI
+186 TPSSEHFEAENSLRI

-211 MAILAIA
+211 MAILAMA
-218 ALAPFINVL
+218 AIAPFINVL
-227 VDFLEKKIISKVEG
+227 VDFLEQQIIAKVEG
-241 FYQQELGM
+241 FYQQELGL
-249 LANAATFAMVTL
+249 LASAATFAMITL
-261 IVMLVLMAVLLS
+261 IALLVLTAVMLS
-273 VSMSLIRFYNFELY
+273 VGMSLIRFYNFELY

-327 RFTVECLQASSGGIV
+327 RFTVECLQASSGGIA

-379 LVFKRAERALLYK
+379 LQFNGAERALLYK
-392 NLGFYS
+392 NLSFYA
-398 LLPSA
+398 LIPSA
-403 LVFGFCFI
+403 IVLLGCYLGDFN
-411 ADINTL
+411 AWL
-417 ISLGVLV
+417 SLGVLLILA
-424 VFSGLVTLSYQRY
+424 GLVTLAYQRY
-437 GYYMH
+437 GYYLH

-477 YLMRKSG
+477 YFMRRAG

-506 ADFIIDFTIKQIESD
+506 ADYIIDFTLYQAES
-521 TRSWM
+521 TQRNWM

>member
-1 MKQILKPRMLMSN
+1 MSN
-14 TISEEQKSSLH
+14 TISEEQSSSLH
-25 WQKVSPWALLYF
+25 WQKVSPWAVVYF

-68 FWAQVAGGAA
+68 FWAQVAGATA
-78 VITLLVYSFLYYLN
+78 LVTLLIYSILYYIN

-144 AAGSVAQEAVLP
+144 AAGSVTQEAVLP
-156 GVTKSYAE
+156 GVTKAYAQ

-175 QQQTDDEHVEQ
+175 QQQPDEKTPS
-186 SEADLAENSLRI
+186 SEHFEAENSLRI

-211 MAILAIA
+211 MAILAMA
-218 ALAPFINVL
+218 AIAPFINVL
-227 VDFLEKKIISKVEG
+227 VDFLEQQIIAKVEG
-241 FYQQELGM
+241 FYQQELGL
-249 LANAATFAMVTL
+249 LASAATFAMITL
-261 IVMLVLMAVLLS
+261 IALLVLTAVMLS
-273 VSMSLIRFYNFELY
+273 VGMSLIRFYNFELY

-327 RFTVECLQASSGGIV
+327 RFTVECLQASSGGIA

-379 LVFKRAERALLYK
+379 LQFNGAERALLYK
-392 NLGFYS
+392 NLSFYA
-398 LLPSA
+398 LIPSA
-403 LVFGFCFI
+403 IVLLGCYLGDFNLWFGV
-411 ADINTL
+411 
-417 ISLGVLV
+417 GVLLILA
-424 VFSGLVTLSYQRY
+424 GLVTLAYQRY
-437 GYYMH
+437 GYYLH

-477 YLMRKSG
+477 YFMRRAG

-506 ADFIIDFTIKQIESD
+506 ADYIIDFTLYQAES
-521 TRSWM
+521 TQRSWM

>member
-1 MKQILKPRMLMSN
+1 MSN
-14 TISEEQKSSLH
+14 TISEEQSSSLH
-25 WQKVSPWALLYF
+25 WQKVSPWAVLYF

-68 FWAQVAGGAA
+68 FWAQVVGAIA
-78 VITLLVYSFLYYLN
+78 IVTLLIYSILYYIN

-144 AAGSVAQEAVLP
+144 AAGSVTQEAVLP
-156 GVTKSYAE
+156 GVTKAYAQ

-175 QQQTDDEHVEQ
+175 QQQPDEQ
-186 SEADLAENSLRI
+186 TPSSEHFEAENSLRI

-211 MAILAIA
+211 MAILAMA
-218 ALAPFINVL
+218 AIAPFINVL
-227 VDFLEKKIISKVEG
+227 VDFLEQQIIAKVEG
-241 FYQQELGM
+241 FYQQELGL
-249 LANAATFAMVTL
+249 LASAATFAMITL
-261 IVMLVLMAVLLS
+261 IALLVLTAVMLS
-273 VSMSLIRFYNFELY
+273 VGMSLIRFYNFELY

-327 RFTVECLQASSGGIV
+327 RFTVECLQASSGGIA

-379 LVFKRAERALLYK
+379 LQFNGAERALLYK
-392 NLGFYS
+392 NLSFYA
-398 LLPSA
+398 LIPSA
-403 LVFGFCFI
+403 IVLLGCYLGDFN
-411 ADINTL
+411 AWL
-417 ISLGVLV
+417 SLGVLLILA
-424 VFSGLVTLSYQRY
+424 GLVTLAYQRY
-437 GYYMH
+437 GYYLH

-477 YLMRKSG
+477 YFMRRAG

-506 ADFIIDFTIKQIESD
+506 ADYIIDFTLYQAES
-521 TRSWM
+521 TQRNWM

>member
-1 MKQILKPRMLMSN
+1 MSN
-14 TISEEQKSSLH
+14 TISEEQSSSLH
-25 WQKVSPWALLYF
+25 WQKVSPWAVLYF

-68 FWAQVAGGAA
+68 FWAQVAGAIA
-78 VITLLVYSFLYYLN
+78 IVTLLIYSILYYIN

-144 AAGSVAQEAVLP
+144 AAGSVTQEAVLP
-156 GVTKSYAE
+156 GVTKAYAQ

-175 QQQTDDEHVEQ
+175 QQQPDEQ
-186 SEADLAENSLRI
+186 TPSSEYFEAENSLRI

-211 MAILAIA
+211 MAILAMA
-218 ALAPFINVL
+218 AIAPFINVL
-227 VDFLEKKIISKVEG
+227 VDFLEQQIIAKVEG
-241 FYQQELGM
+241 FYQQELGL
-249 LANAATFAMVTL
+249 LASAATFAMITL
-261 IVMLVLMAVLLS
+261 IALLVLTAVMLS
-273 VSMSLIRFYNFELY
+273 VGMSLIRFYNFELY

-327 RFTVECLQASSGGIV
+327 RFTVECLQASSGGIA

-379 LVFKRAERALLYK
+379 LQFNGAERALLYK
-392 NLGFYS
+392 NLSFYA
-398 LLPSA
+398 LIPSA
-403 LVFGFCFI
+403 IVLLGCYLGDFN
-411 ADINTL
+411 AWL
-417 ISLGVLV
+417 SLGVLLILA
-424 VFSGLVTLSYQRY
+424 GLVTLAYQRY
-437 GYYMH
+437 GYYLH

-477 YLMRKSG
+477 YFMRRAG

-506 ADFIIDFTIKQIESD
+506 ADYIIDFTLYQAES
-521 TRSWM
+521 TQRNWM

>member
-1 MKQILKPRMLMSN
+1 MSN
-14 TISEEQKSSLH
+14 TISEEQSSSLH
-25 WQKVSPWALLYF
+25 WQKVSPWAVLYF

-68 FWAQVAGGAA
+68 FWAQVAGAIA
-78 VITLLVYSFLYYLN
+78 LVTLLIYSILYYIN

-144 AAGSVAQEAVLP
+144 AAGSVTQEAVLP
-156 GVTKSYAE
+156 GVTKTYAQ

-175 QQQTDDEHVEQ
+175 QQQPDEQ
-186 SEADLAENSLRI
+186 TPSSEHFEAENSLRI

-211 MAILAIA
+211 MAILAMA
-218 ALAPFINVL
+218 AIAPFINVL
-227 VDFLEKKIISKVEG
+227 VDFLEQQIIAKVEG
-241 FYQQELGM
+241 FYQQELGL
-249 LANAATFAMVTL
+249 LASAATFAMITL
-261 IVMLVLMAVLLS
+261 IALLVLTAVMLS
-273 VSMSLIRFYNFELY
+273 VGMSLIRFYNFELY

-327 RFTVECLQASSGGIV
+327 RFTVECLQASSGGIA

-358 LNSEQVDSVCQWIY
+358 LNNEQVDSVCQWIY

-379 LVFKRAERALLYK
+379 LQFNGAEPALLYK
-392 NLGFYS
+392 NLSFYA
-398 LLPSA
+398 LIPSA
-403 LVFGFCFI
+403 IVLLGCYLGDFN
-411 ADINTL
+411 AWL
-417 ISLGVLV
+417 SLGVLLILA
-424 VFSGLVTLSYQRY
+424 GLVTLAYQRY
-437 GYYMH
+437 GYYLH

-477 YLMRKSG
+477 YFMRRAG

-506 ADFIIDFTIKQIESD
+506 ADYIIDFTLYQAES
-521 TRSWM
+521 TQRNWM

>member
-1 MKQILKPRMLMSN
+1 MCFSIICFDIYKP
-14 TISEEQKSSLH
+14 IP
-25 WQKVSPWALLYF
+25 VPALLYF
-37 VVYFS
+37 VVHFS

-68 FWAQVAGGAA
+68 FWAQVAGGIAL
-78 VITLLVYSFLYYLN
+78 ILLLVYSFLYYLN
-92 FKFCISDD
+92 FKFSISSDN
-100 HEILLN
+100 EILLN

-119 SRVQN
+119 GRVQN

-144 AAGSVAQEAVLP
+144 AAGSVSQEVVLP
-156 GVTKSYAE
+156 GVTKDYAQ
-164 QMRKQIFAFKA
+164 QMRKQIFDFKA
-175 QQQTDDEHVEQ
+175 QQQQEAPNTEQ
-186 SEADLAENSLRI
+186 SETDTIENSLSI

-211 MAILAIA
+211 MAIFAMA
-218 ALAPFINVL
+218 ALAPFINL
-227 VDFLEKKIISKVEG
+227 IVDFLEKQIIAKVEG

-249 LANAATFAMVTL
+249 LASAATFAMITL
-261 IVMLVLMAVLLS
+261 IVLLVVVAVMLS
-273 VSMSLIRFYNFELY
+273 VTMSLIRFYNFELY

-327 RFTVECLQASSGGIV
+327 RFTVECLQASSGGIA

-379 LVFKRAERALLYK
+379 LAFKRAERALLYK

>member
-1 MKQILKPRMLMSN
+1 MSN
-14 TISEEQKSSLH
+14 TISEEQSSSLH
-25 WQKVSPWALLYF
+25 WQKVSPWAVLYF

-68 FWAQVAGGAA
+68 FWAQVAGAIA
-78 VITLLVYSFLYYLN
+78 IVTLLIYSILYYIN

-144 AAGSVAQEAVLP
+144 AAGSVTQEAVLP
-156 GVTKSYAE
+156 GVTKAYAQ

-175 QQQTDDEHVEQ
+175 QQQPDEQ
-186 SEADLAENSLRI
+186 TPSSEHFEAENSLRI

-211 MAILAIA
+211 MAILAMA
-218 ALAPFINVL
+218 AIAPFINVL
-227 VDFLEKKIISKVEG
+227 VDFLEQQIIAKVEG
-241 FYQQELGM
+241 FYQQELGL
-249 LANAATFAMVTL
+249 LASAATFAMITL
-261 IVMLVLMAVLLS
+261 IALLVLTAVMLS
-273 VSMSLIRFYNFELY
+273 VGMSLIRFYNFELY

-327 RFTVECLQASSGGIV
+327 RFTVECLQASSGGIA

-379 LVFKRAERALLYK
+379 LQFNGAERALLYK
-392 NLGFYS
+392 NLSFYA
-398 LLPSA
+398 LIPSA
-403 LVFGFCFI
+403 IVLLGCYLGDFN
-411 ADINTL
+411 AWL
-417 ISLGVLV
+417 SLGVLLILA
-424 VFSGLVTLSYQRY
+424 GLVTLAYQRY
-437 GYYMH
+437 GYYLH

-477 YLMRKSG
+477 YFMRRAG

-506 ADFIIDFTIKQIESD
+506 ADYIIDFTLYQAES
-521 TRSWM
+521 TQRNWM

>member
-1 MKQILKPRMLMSN
+1 MSN
-14 TISEEQKSSLH
+14 TISEEQSRSLH
-25 WQKVSPWALLYF
+25 WQKVSPWAVLYF

-68 FWAQVAGGAA
+68 FWAQVAGAIA
-78 VITLLVYSFLYYLN
+78 IETLLIYSILYYIN

-144 AAGSVAQEAVLP
+144 AAGSVTQEAVLP
-156 GVTKSYAE
+156 GVTKAYAQ

-175 QQQTDDEHVEQ
+175 QQQPDEQ
-186 SEADLAENSLRI
+186 TPSSEYFEAENSLRI

-211 MAILAIA
+211 MAILAMA
-218 ALAPFINVL
+218 AIAPFINVL
-227 VDFLEKKIISKVEG
+227 VDFLEQQIIAKVEG
-241 FYQQELGM
+241 FYQQELGL
-249 LANAATFAMVTL
+249 LASAATFAMITL
-261 IVMLVLMAVLLS
+261 IALLVLTAVMLS
-273 VSMSLIRFYNFELY
+273 VGMSLIRFYNFELY

-327 RFTVECLQASSGGIV
+327 RFTVECLQASSGGIA

-379 LVFKRAERALLYK
+379 LQFNGAEPALLYK
-392 NLGFYS
+392 NLSFYA
-398 LLPSA
+398 LIPSA
-403 LVFGFCFI
+403 IVLLGCYLGDFN
-411 ADINTL
+411 AWL
-417 ISLGVLV
+417 SLGVLLILA
-424 VFSGLVTLSYQRY
+424 GLVTLAYQRY
-437 GYYMH
+437 GYYLH

-477 YLMRKSG
+477 YFMRRAG

-506 ADFIIDFTIKQIESD
+506 ADYIIDFTLYQAES
-521 TRSWM
+521 TQRNWM

>member
-1 MKQILKPRMLMSN
+1 MSN
-14 TISEEQKSSLH
+14 TISEEQSSSLH
-25 WQKVSPWALLYF
+25 WQKVSPWAVLYF

-68 FWAQVAGGAA
+68 FWAQVAGAIA
-78 VITLLVYSFLYYLN
+78 IVTLLIYSILYYIN

-144 AAGSVAQEAVLP
+144 AAGSVTQEAVLP
-156 GVTKSYAE
+156 GVTKAYAQ

-175 QQQTDDEHVEQ
+175 QQQPDEQ
-186 SEADLAENSLRI
+186 TPSSEHFEAENSLRI

-211 MAILAIA
+211 MAILAMA
-218 ALAPFINVL
+218 AIAPFINVL
-227 VDFLEKKIISKVEG
+227 VDFLEQQIIAKVEG
-241 FYQQELGM
+241 FYQQELGL
-249 LANAATFAMVTL
+249 LASAATFAMITL
-261 IVMLVLMAVLLS
+261 IALLVLTAVMLS
-273 VSMSLIRFYNFELY
+273 VGMSLIRFYNFELY

-327 RFTVECLQASSGGIV
+327 RFTVECLQASSGGIA

-379 LVFKRAERALLYK
+379 LQFNGAEPALLYK
-392 NLGFYS
+392 NLSFYA
-398 LLPSA
+398 LIPSA
-403 LVFGFCFI
+403 IVLLGCYLGGFN
-411 ADINTL
+411 AWL
-417 ISLGVLV
+417 SLGVLLV
-424 VFSGLVTLSYQRY
+424 LAGLVTLAYQRY
-437 GYYMH
+437 GYYLH

-455 MIGVHYRVFELYK
+455 MIGAHYRVFELYK

-477 YLMRKSG
+477 YFMRRAG

-506 ADFIIDFTIKQIESD
+506 ADYIIDFTLYQAES
-521 TRSWM
+521 TQRNWM

>member
-1 MKQILKPRMLMSN
+1 MSN
-14 TISEEQKSSLH
+14 TISEEQSSSLH
-25 WQKVSPWALLYF
+25 WQKVSPWAVLYF

-68 FWAQVAGGAA
+68 FWAQVAGAIA
-78 VITLLVYSFLYYLN
+78 IVTLLIYSILYYIN

-144 AAGSVAQEAVLP
+144 AAGSVTQEAVLP
-156 GVTKSYAE
+156 GVTKAYAQ

-175 QQQTDDEHVEQ
+175 QQQPDEQ
-186 SEADLAENSLRI
+186 TPSSEHFEAENSLRI

-211 MAILAIA
+211 MAILAMA
-218 ALAPFINVL
+218 AIAPFINVL
-227 VDFLEKKIISKVEG
+227 VDFLEQQIIAKVEG
-241 FYQQELGM
+241 FYQQELGL
-249 LANAATFAMVTL
+249 LASAATFAMITL
-261 IVMLVLMAVLLS
+261 IALLVLTAVMLS
-273 VSMSLIRFYNFELY
+273 VGMSLIRFYNFELY

-327 RFTVECLQASSGGIV
+327 RFTVECLQASSGGIA

-358 LNSEQVDSVCQWIY
+358 LNSEQVDSICQWIY

-379 LVFKRAERALLYK
+379 LQFNGAERALLYK
-392 NLGFYS
+392 NLSFYA
-398 LLPSA
+398 LIPSA
-403 LVFGFCFI
+403 IVLLGCYLGDFN
-411 ADINTL
+411 AWL
-417 ISLGVLV
+417 SLGVLLILA
-424 VFSGLVTLSYQRY
+424 GLVTLTYQRY
-437 GYYMH
+437 GYYLH

-477 YLMRKSG
+477 YFMRRAG

-506 ADFIIDFTIKQIESD
+506 ADYIIDFTLYQAES
-521 TRSWM
+521 TQRNWM

>member
-1 MKQILKPRMLMSN
+1 
-14 TISEEQKSSLH
+14 
-25 WQKVSPWALLYF
+25 
-37 VVYFS
+37 
-42 VRFVKDGLLNLLPML
+42 ML

-68 FWAQVAGGAA
+68 FWAQVAGAIA
-78 VITLLVYSFLYYLN
+78 LVTLLIYSILYYIN

-144 AAGSVAQEAVLP
+144 AAGSVTQEAVLP
-156 GVTKSYAE
+156 GVTKAYAQ

-175 QQQTDDEHVEQ
+175 QQQPDEQ
-186 SEADLAENSLRI
+186 TPSSEHFEAENSLRI

-211 MAILAIA
+211 MAILAMA
-218 ALAPFINVL
+218 AIAPFINVL
-227 VDFLEKKIISKVEG
+227 VDFLEQQIIAKVEG
-241 FYQQELGM
+241 FYQQELGL
-249 LANAATFAMVTL
+249 LASAATFAMITL
-261 IVMLVLMAVLLS
+261 IALLVLTAVMLS
-273 VSMSLIRFYNFELY
+273 VGMSLIRFYNFELY

-327 RFTVECLQASSGGIV
+327 RFTVECLQASSGGIA

-379 LVFKRAERALLYK
+379 LQFNGAERALLYK
-392 NLGFYS
+392 NLSFYA
-398 LLPSA
+398 LIPSA
-403 LVFGFCFI
+403 IVLLGCYLGDFN
-411 ADINTL
+411 AWL
-417 ISLGVLV
+417 SLGVLLILA
-424 VFSGLVTLSYQRY
+424 GLVTLAYQRY
-437 GYYMH
+437 GYYLH

-477 YLMRKSG
+477 YFMRRAG

-506 ADFIIDFTIKQIESD
+506 ADYIIDFTLYQAES
-521 TRSWM
+521 TQRNWM

>member
-1 MKQILKPRMLMSN
+1 MSN
-14 TISEEQKSSLH
+14 TISEEQSSSLH
-25 WQKVSPWALLYF
+25 WQKVSPWAVLYF

-68 FWAQVAGGAA
+68 FWAQVAGAIA
-78 VITLLVYSFLYYLN
+78 IVTLLIYSILYYIN

-144 AAGSVAQEAVLP
+144 AAGSVTQEAVLP
-156 GVTKSYAE
+156 GVTKAYAQ

-175 QQQTDDEHVEQ
+175 QQQPDEQ
-186 SEADLAENSLRI
+186 TPSSEHFEAENSLRI

-211 MAILAIA
+211 MAILAMA
-218 ALAPFINVL
+218 AIAPFINVL
-227 VDFLEKKIISKVEG
+227 VDFLEQQIIAKVEG
-241 FYQQELGM
+241 FYQQELGL
-249 LANAATFAMVTL
+249 LASAATFAMITL
-261 IVMLVLMAVLLS
+261 IALLVLTAVMLS
-273 VSMSLIRFYNFELY
+273 VGMSLIRFYNFELY

-327 RFTVECLQASSGGIV
+327 RFTVECLQASSGGIA

-379 LVFKRAERALLYK
+379 LQFNGAEPALLYK
-392 NLGFYS
+392 NLSFYA
-398 LLPSA
+398 LIPSA
-403 LVFGFCFI
+403 IVLLGCYLGDFN
-411 ADINTL
+411 AWL
-417 ISLGVLV
+417 SLGVLLILA
-424 VFSGLVTLSYQRY
+424 GLVTLAYKRY
-437 GYYMH
+437 GYYLH

-477 YLMRKSG
+477 YFMRRAG

-506 ADFIIDFTIKQIESD
+506 ADYIIDFTLYQAES
-521 TRSWM
+521 TQRNWM